1 MRTPRM
7 QRQRLMIPALI
18 AVLLIL
24 ACGSFAPR
32 PTRTPSATTP
42 MGLAQATATPEAT
55 SETPAPPPELPTLAP
70 TSSPTPTF
78 TPTPLPGM
86 ALIPGQPA
94 RVIAAGGLN
103 VRQQPGM
110 DQLRIGKLASGALV
124 QVLEGPVQG
133 AEYRWWRVRDRRGLE
148 GWVAEGN
155 GEDQWLSPQI
165 GEPRPVNRPV
175 VRGDEVVVTTQ
186 RGNVLTIR
194 FQAGLDSVVARRLRA
209 GTRLKVVDGPVD
221 VDGYRWWQVVDSE
234 GRQGWAA
241 EGDQETRWL
250 TPIE

>member
-1 MRTPRM
+1 MRQQT
-7 QRQRLMIPALI
+7 LVIPALI

-32 PTRTPSATTP
+32 PTRTPRAITP
-42 MGLAQATATPEAT
+42 MGLTQATATPEAT
-55 SETPAPPPELPTLAP
+55 QDTPTSLPELPTLAP
-70 TSSPTPTF
+70 TPSPTSTF
-78 TPTPLPGM
+78 TPTPPPGM
-86 ALIPGQPA
+86 ALMSGQPA
-94 RVIAAGGLN
+94 RVVAAGGLN

-110 DQLRIGKLASGALV
+110 DQPRIGKLAPGALV

-133 AEYRWWRVRDRRGLE
+133 TGYRWWRVQDRRGLE

-155 GEDQWLSPQI
+155 GEEQWLSPQI
-165 GEPRPVNRPV
+165 GEPRPVSRPV

-186 RGNVLTIR
+186 KGNVLTVR
-194 FQAGLDSVVARRLRA
+194 FEAGLDSVVARRLRA
-209 GTRLKVVDGPVD
+209 GARLKVVDGPVD
-221 VDGYRWWQVVDSE
+221 VDGYRWWQVEDQE
-234 GRQGWAA
+234 GRRGWAA